1 MRKLLAAMAGAV
13 LLAGCAVG
21 PDYEEP
27 ALDLPEQ
34 WPEHVLLSDE
44 DREAWQ
50 QWWTRFDDPVL
61 DRLVARA
68 LDDNLDIRL
77 EAQRILEA
85 RAQLGLADA
94 DQYPTVEGQA
104 EAARE
109 NQPETTAGAV
119 PGAAGPGNL
128 FSVTGTLAYEVD
140 LWGRLA
146 RQEEAAGARL
156 RESVFSRDAVRLNVV
171 SDVVATYFDLRAA
184 QRQLSITERTL
195 ESRRR
200 TYELEQARYD
210 AGETDALA
218 LRQAESEL
226 ETTRARIPGL
236 RERVRTLESALAVLV
251 GMSPAELLEQL
262 DFAEGS
268 LVDVRLPEDVPSVLP
283 SELLQRRP
291 DIRAAEAALIAANA
305 EIGVAEAN
313 RLPSLNLTAFLGS
326 TAAETDDL
334 FTAPAET
341 WGVGASLL
349 GPILDFG
356 RNAAR
361 VDTAEA
367 RRAQAETQ
375 YRMTVTTAF
384 REVRDALV
392 LYETTQERVE
402 AVERQVEAID
412 ETRRIAQVRY
422 DEGLT
427 SFIELLDAQRALLDA
442 ELSLAEAKRD
452 RLSATATLF
461 KAMGGGWSETERQSA
476 EAQR

>member
-1 MRKLLAAMAGAV
+1 MRKLLAAVAGAL

-21 PDYEEP
+21 PDYEQP
-27 ALDLPEQ
+27 ALDLPAE

-44 DREAWQ
+44 DRAAWQ

-94 DQYPTVEGQA
+94 NQYPTVEGQA
-104 EAARE
+104 QAARE
-109 NQPETTAGAV
+109 NQPRTTAAV

-171 SDVVATYFDLRAA
+171 ADVVATYFDLRAA
-184 QRQLSITERTL
+184 QRQLTITERTL
-195 ESRRR
+195 ESRER
-200 TYELEQARYD
+200 TYDLEKARYE

-226 ETTRARIPGL
+226 ETTRARIPPL

-305 EIGVAEAN
+305 EIGVAEAS

-326 TAAETDDL
+326 TATATDDL

-361 VDTAEA
+361 VDTAQA

-375 YRMTVTTAF
+375 YRMTVTNAF

-402 AVERQVEAID
+402 AVERQVAAIE

-442 ELSLAEAKRD
+442 ELALAEAKRD

-461 KAMGGGWSETERQSA
+461 KAMGGGWSEAERQSA
-476 EAQR
+476 AEGQR